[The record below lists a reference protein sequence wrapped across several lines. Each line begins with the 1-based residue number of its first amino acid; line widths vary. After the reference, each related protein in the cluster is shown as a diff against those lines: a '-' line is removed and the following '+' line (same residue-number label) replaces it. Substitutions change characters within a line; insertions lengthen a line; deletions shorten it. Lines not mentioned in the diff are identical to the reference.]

1 MTNRIKIIATGGTFD
16 KVYNPLLG
24 QLNFNG
30 KSHLADVVTQARIVP
45 PPSLNVLMLIDSL
58 DMTDLHREQILEAV
72 KTADEQ
78 YIVIVHGTDT
88 MTLTATTIGVA
99 NLDKTVVI
107 TGAMVPVDI
116 VASDAIFN
124 LGFAIGCVKT
134 LASGTYVAMNANI
147 YPWNNVRKNREIG
160 IFEKITP

>member
-24 QLNFNG
+24 QLGFNSQ
-30 KSHLADVVTQARIVP
+30 SHIASIVAHARIVP
-45 PPSLNVLMLIDSL
+45 PPSVDVLMLIDSL
-58 DMTDLHREQILEAV
+58 DMTDQHREQILTAV

-88 MTLTATTIGVA
+88 MTLTANTIGLA
-99 NLDKTVVI
+99 NLSKTVVI

-116 VASDAIFN
+116 IDSDAIFN
-124 LGFAIGCVKT
+124 LGFAVGSVKT

-147 YPWNNVRKNREIG
+147 YPWNNVRKNRNIG
-160 IFEKITP
+160 IFEKVTQ